1 MSETA
6 PDPPVG
12 PGRRILYDVVC
23 ELLHTGTWG
32 QSSLL
37 WGLGFGAWA
46 LGLRSDCRAQGMH
59 CRLSGLSLEKEEAI
73 MTISPCPV
81 SGLNCCMQ
89 EKQKLVLRR
98 LETA

>member
-1 MSETA
+1 
-6 PDPPVG
+6 
-12 PGRRILYDVVC
+12 
-23 ELLHTGTWG
+23 
-32 QSSLL
+32 
-37 WGLGFGAWA
+37 
-46 LGLRSDCRAQGMH
+46 MH